1 MSKPVKANV
10 GGKEGGYKNGVPGK
24 FVDRDLRSVNPK
36 TMQFEPTPPEPVRA
50 KYKMAGGC

>member
-24 FVDRDLRSVNPK
+24 FVDRNLMAVNPK
-36 TMQFEPTPPEPVRA
+36 TMQFEPTPAEPVRA